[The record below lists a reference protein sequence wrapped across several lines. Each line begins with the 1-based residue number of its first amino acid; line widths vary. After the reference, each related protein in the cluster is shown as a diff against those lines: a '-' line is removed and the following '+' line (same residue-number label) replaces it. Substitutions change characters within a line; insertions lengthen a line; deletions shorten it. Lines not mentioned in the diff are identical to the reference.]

1 LKLYVIAGFSG
12 LIVFLGGY
20 VAGKA
25 ANPPPPAKEIVKVD
39 TRERDE
45 WRAKAESLQKT
56 IANFH
61 ASNQQTIVTRWR
73 KRPDGTAEVEQVRE
87 QSSSVRTAVEK
98 VNSATASSVGI
109 SAVSTKSERVTI
121 HAPVRPWSV
130 GVLGGV
136 DLRLN
141 KHLGI
146 VAGRDFGPLHLG
158 VWALPTAEGRPA
170 GLVLRLRF

>member
-1 LKLYVIAGFSG
+1 VMIGFSG
-12 LIVFLGGY
+12 LIVFLGG
-20 VAGKA
+20 VLAGRA
-25 ANPPPPAKEIVKVD
+25 SAPVLPAKETVRVD
-39 TRERDE
+39 TKEYDE